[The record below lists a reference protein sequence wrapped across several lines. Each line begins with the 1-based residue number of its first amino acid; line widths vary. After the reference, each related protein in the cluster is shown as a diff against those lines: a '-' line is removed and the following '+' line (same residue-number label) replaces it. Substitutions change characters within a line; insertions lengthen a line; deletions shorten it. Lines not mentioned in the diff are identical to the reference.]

1 VDEFEWDPQKA
12 NANLQKHRISFVD
25 AVSVFEDEW
34 ALTIEDNSLE
44 ELRLITIGSDA
55 FGRILVV
62 VYTYRGEAVRIIS
75 ARRATPNER
84 RQYEYDK

>member
-1 VDEFEWDPQKA
+1 MDEFEWDPQKA